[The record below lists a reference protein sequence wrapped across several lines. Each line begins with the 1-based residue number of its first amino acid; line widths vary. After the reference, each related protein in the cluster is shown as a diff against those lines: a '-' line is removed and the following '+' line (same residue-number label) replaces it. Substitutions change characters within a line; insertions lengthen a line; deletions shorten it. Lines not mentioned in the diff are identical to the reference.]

1 MLEADDDLIQRSV
14 RTDIFMSPPADPCCS
29 DGDSGDEDNGG
40 TYNNLSGR
48 QLDADAVATVRTMTS
63 AVHIGDEDNCDDEEE
78 QPMPVPPPA
87 RKKRVTKERPAS
99 VQQVSSDDEDEQLA
113 PVQPPAKNK
122 RVAKERPAPVQ
133 RKWEKR
139 IYPNKA
145 DTSPIHSPISM
156 LHLT

>member
-63 AVHIGDEDNCDDEEE
+63 AVHIGDAYNCDDEEE
-78 QPMPVPPPA
+78 QPMPVPP
-87 RKKRVTKERPAS
+87 ERSVSQKNDRHLYSKSALTMKMNSSRQSNHLLRISVSLKNGQHLYNAS
-99 VQQVSSDDEDEQLA
+99 G
-113 PVQPPAKNK
+113 K
-122 RVAKERPAPVQ
+122 
-133 RKWEKR
+133 KR